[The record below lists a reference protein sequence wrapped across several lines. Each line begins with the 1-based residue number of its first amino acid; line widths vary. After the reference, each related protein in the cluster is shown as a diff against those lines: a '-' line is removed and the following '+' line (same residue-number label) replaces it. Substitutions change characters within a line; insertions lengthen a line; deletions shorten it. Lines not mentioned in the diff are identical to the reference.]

1 MVIKCQQF
9 DVRRVR
15 FHFFLQGGGGGDA
28 CHQQYLL
35 VSGEGGEHF
44 PAVRF
49 LGNSGVNI
57 P

>member
-9 DVRRVR
+9 DVWRVR

-35 VSGEGGEHF
+35 VSGEGSTF
-44 PAVRF
+44 RLFVF
-49 LGNSGVNI
+49 SGNSGVNI

>member
-1 MVIKCQQF
+1 MVIKCQQL

-15 FHFFLQGGGGGDA
+15 YNILMQGGRGGEA

-49 LGNSGVNI
+49 LGK
-57 P
+57 